1 MADYLRGQKRELE
14 LPLRLSLV
22 APPAQ
27 RGTALTNDSRLVN
40 GYADL
45 TEDNELH
52 VVKRPGF
59 TLAYTL
65 SGGTGF
71 RASGAYDVYHF
82 WTSDTFPG
90 VTGRLYV
97 GTTLISTLHSELLVT
112 GTTYNY
118 WASYVQSGERSRVLL
133 VHNTRAA
140 SIYNPDTGVLTTLTL
155 AGNPFGPLTCNVSTG
170 SPIVTVTSTAG
181 LQKYSTAASSGGAFA
196 TTDFVQSVD
205 SATQFTMSANSAITN
220 ATQAITFT
228 AAGPDGT
235 LPFSDLLPTSK
246 RLLPG
251 VGDLNSRAHLANE
264 ISKVQSSDP
273 GDPTAWDPLSYLFAY
288 DRQQT
293 PVAIARHLTFLLA
306 FKSNSVEFFRDAGQ
320 APGSPLLRVDNRKL
334 DIGLASATALCE
346 LDGVLFWVS
355 TTDSKRYSAHMLER
369 GELKE
374 CASPSIARLF
384 SGNTPTV
391 VYGFTYSGHTFFVC
405 TSTVGG
411 YSAVYDKQLGLWYFW
426 QALGQT
432 YLPFRAVCFDP
443 ADGEVMFQSFTGG
456 TLYKLNKT
464 ASSDAGVGFDM
475 DIYAPEFDA
484 GTRLTKY
491 LSKMYVVAD
500 QVPGS
505 TLKLRVSDDN
515 QQTWSDYR
523 EFNLAYD
530 RPRLDEC
537 GSFYKRVFHFRHS
550 GTQLCRIRGVELD
563 LLPGTL

>member
-65 SGGTGF
+65 TGGANLT
-71 RASGAYDVYHF
+71 ASGAYDIYHF
-82 WTSDTFPG
+82 WTQNLFPG
-90 VTGRLYV
+90 SAGLMYRSNTLVATLYSEAA
-97 GTTLISTLHSELLVT
+97 TL
-112 GTTYNY
+112 TYNY
-118 WASYVQSGERSRVLL
+118 WASYVQSGTRSRVLL
-133 VHNTRAA
+133 VHNTRGANV
-140 SIYNPDTGVLTTLTL
+140 YNPNTGVAVVLTL
-155 AGNPFGPLTCNVSTG
+155 ADNPFGPLTGAVNTG
-170 SPIVTVTSTAG
+170 SPVVTVASTAG
-181 LQKYSTAASSGGAFA
+181 LQKYSTPSASGGAFA
-196 TTDFVQSVD
+196 TSDFVQSID

-220 ATQAITFT
+220 AAQAITFNSS
-228 AAGPDGT
+228 GPNGT
-235 LPFSDLLPTSK
+235 RPYVDTSK

-251 VGDLNSRAHLANE
+251 VGDLNSRAHLCNE
-264 ISKVQSSDP
+264 ISQLQSADP
-273 GDPTAWDPLSYLFAY
+273 GDPTAWDPLSFLFAY

-293 PVAIARHLTFLLA
+293 PIAIARHLTFVLA
-306 FKSNSVEFFRDAGQ
+306 FKTNSIEFFRDAGQ
-320 APGSPLLRVDNRKL
+320 TPGSPLLRVDNRKL

-346 LDGVLFWVS
+346 LDGALFWIS
-355 TTDSKRYSAHMLER
+355 TTDSKRYSAHMLEK

-405 TSTVGG
+405 TSVTGG

-432 YLPFRAVCFDP
+432 YLPFRATCFDSV
-443 ADGEVMFQSFTGG
+443 DGEVMFQSFSGG

-464 ASSDAGVGFDM
+464 ASSDAGAGFDM

-500 QVPGS
+500 QIPGS
-505 TLKLRVSDDN
+505 TLSLRVSDDN

-523 EFNLAYD
+523 TFNLAYD

-537 GSFYKRVFHFRHS
+537 GSFYKRFFHFRHS